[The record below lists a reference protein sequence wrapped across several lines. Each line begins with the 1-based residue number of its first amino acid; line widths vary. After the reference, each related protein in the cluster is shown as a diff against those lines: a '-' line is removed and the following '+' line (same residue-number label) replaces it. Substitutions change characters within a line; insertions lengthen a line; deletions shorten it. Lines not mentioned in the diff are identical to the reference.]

1 MYSIHIYICFIRH
14 SSCLPSLHIFVMST
28 GADNCPA
35 PQLQMTPRNIYG
47 NSCVFSCLPIVYTFD
62 RVEFVRRLLV
72 VTQLWCKCRLLFYHP
87 HFVKCVNIKL
97 SICKAN
103 FIFLR
108 FKSLLRCGST
118 EFASRYQSQTTETGL
133 YEPRGTQIPSLPHP

>member
-1 MYSIHIYICFIRH
+1 MYSIHIYICFIRR
-14 SSCLPSLHIFVMST
+14 SSCLSSLHIFVMST

-103 FIFLR
+103 FVFLSSLFSLR
-108 FKSLLRCGST
+108 DYIYFFKIQELIALW
-118 EFASRYQSQTTETGL
+118 Q
-133 YEPRGTQIPSLPHP
+133 H